1 MRYIRTF
8 FLFCGAL
15 SFNAWCADV
24 PTPLVSPPK
33 SAFIEKPITKELLSN
48 LRKGGYILYMRHG
61 NTDNSRPDRVPTV
74 DLNDCNTQRPLS
86 DAGRELM
93 KQIGVSL
100 RQAKLPFSEILVS
113 PFCRAKESAQLSI
126 GEKFE
131 ISEPLMYS
139 VNMTSEEK
147 KPRLE
152 ALKQIMLKPVRRG
165 GNRLLVAHAPNMD
178 DLIGFF
184 VKPEGTILVF
194 RPGSPE
200 GYEYLASIHP
210 DDWANLLK

>member
-1 MRYIRTF
+1 MRSIHAF

-15 SFNAWCADV
+15 SFNAWCADS
-24 PTPLVSPPK
+24 PAPLASPSK
-33 SAFIEKPITKELLSN
+33 SAFIEKPITKALLGDI
-48 LRKGGYILYMRHG
+48 RKGGYILYMRHG

-100 RQAKLPFSEILVS
+100 RQAKLPFNEILVS
-113 PFCRAKESAQLSI
+113 PFCRAKESAQLAI
-126 GEKFE
+126 GDKFE

-147 KPRLE
+147 KPRLA
-152 ALKQIMLKPVRRG
+152 ALKQIMLMPVRRG

-194 RPGSPE
+194 RQGGPE

-210 DDWANLLK
+210 DDWASLLK